1 MTAESAQFGVRAET
15 NDDLDL
21 VHASKNGDVAAFEQ
35 LVKRYDR
42 KLFRIAHSVTHN
54 REDSQDAVQEAFL
67 KAYQHLAEFRGDSQF
82 STWLIRITLNQS
94 LMKLRKQRRTRE
106 CSLDEDFGTDE
117 DMLPREVIDW
127 APNPEE
133 LYSVSEL
140 RNILIKIIEE
150 LRPILRA
157 VFVLQDLEG
166 LSTDQTAEVLNLS
179 QSAVKSRLWRARL
192 QLREL
197 LNKYFSKQGEPARV
211 ESNFLQTPDTSNA
224 TFSSPG
230 CRSTKRQMIQQTRA
244 RASPPRCYCGALKE
258 LDKELTGE
266 IFASK
271 LSGLPQ
277 QRTERQ
283 QGGDSRMES
292 QPSRRPVRLSTQFS
306 VFSECLIRSISQN
319 ARSFLPSH
327 RIASATTA
335 PWNQYGM
342 WIQQCMIQTDT

>member
-1 MTAESAQFGVRAET
+1 MTAEAAQFGVPAET

-21 VHASKNGDVAAFEQ
+21 VQAGKNGDVAAFEQ
-35 LVKRYDR
+35 LVKRYDH

-54 REDSQDAVQEAFL
+54 REDSQDVVQETFL

-106 CSLDEDFGTDE
+106 FPLDEDFGTDE
-117 DMLPREVIDW
+117 DVLPREVIDW

-140 RNILIKIIEE
+140 RNILIRTIEE

-166 LSTDQTAEVLNLS
+166 LSTDQTAEALNLS
-179 QSAVKSRLWRARL
+179 PSAVKSRLWRARL

-197 LNKYFSKQGEPARV
+197 LNKYFSKQAEPAQA
-211 ESNFLQTPDTSNA
+211 ESNFLQSPDTSNA

-230 CRSTKRQMIQQTRA
+230 CRSTKRQVI
-244 RASPPRCYCGALKE
+244 
-258 LDKELTGE
+258 
-266 IFASK
+266 
-271 LSGLPQ
+271 Q
-277 QRTERQ
+277 QRTALEQ
-283 QGGDSRMES
+283 
-292 QPSRRPVRLSTQFS
+292 V
-306 VFSECLIRSISQN
+306 
-319 ARSFLPSH
+319 H
-327 RIASATTA
+327 RDVTA
-335 PWNQYGM
+335 AL
-342 WIQQCMIQTDT
+342 